1 MLSELEE
8 YTHETMHAEDEYRG
22 STLIINAAAK
32 DPKTL

>member
-8 YTHETMHAEDEYRG
+8 YTHEKMHVEEKGRG